1 MCFSAMASFVAAG
14 VTGAVGAA
22 AVSRVSQ
29 RSQLPLAAIPLFFA
43 AQQAVEGALWLTLPL
58 APDGPVP
65 TTLTH
70 LFLLFAKTFWPFFV
84 PLAVLL
90 VEPESIRRRVLI
102 ALCGIGTGVAIF
114 FLGSILTYN
123 HSAHILGGHVVY
135 SAEPHLSETVRLA
148 YLLTTCIAP
157 MLSSYRAVQLL
168 GLIVT
173 AGSVITFF
181 FYWDAFTS
189 VWCFFAA
196 AASVVIL
203 AHFERARRA
212 QQLAP

>member
-1 MCFSAMASFVAAG
+1 MCFSVTSSFLAAG

-29 RSQLPLAAIPLFFA
+29 PSQLPLAAVPLFFA
-43 AQQAVEGALWLTLPL
+43 AQQVVEGALWLTLPV
-58 APDGPVP
+58 APDGPVS
-65 TTLTH
+65 TTLTYS
-70 LFLLFAKTFWPFFV
+70 FLLFAKAFWPFFV
-84 PLAVLL
+84 PFAVLL

-157 MLSSYRAVQLL
+157 MFSSYRAVQLL

-203 AHFERARRA
+203 AHFERARRE

>member
-1 MCFSAMASFVAAG
+1 MCFSVTSSFLAAG

-29 RSQLPLAAIPLFFA
+29 PSQLPLAAVPLFFA
-43 AQQAVEGALWLTLPL
+43 AQQVVEGALWLTLPV
-58 APDGPVP
+58 APDGPVS
-65 TTLTH
+65 TTLTY
-70 LFLLFAKTFWPFFV
+70 LFLLFAKAFWPFFV
-84 PLAVLL
+84 PFAVLL

-123 HSAHILGGHVVY
+123 HSAHILGGHLVY

-157 MLSSYRAVQLL
+157 MFSSYRAVQLL

-203 AHFERARRA
+203 AHFERARRE